1 MNYVGADCHASWR
14 AIGQQ
19 LKVKDAFLDAIQLET
34 AGSPDASITCMSK
47 VFHEWYSGLTCEYS
61 WKKLAEVLLSHAVE
75 KPLLVEKV
83 YSELTKKN

>member
-1 MNYVGADCHASWR
+1 MNYVGADCQASWR

-19 LKVKDAFLDAIQLET
+19 LKVEDAFLDAIQLET
-34 AGSPDASITCMSK
+34 AGNPNASIACMSK
-47 VFHEWYSGLTCEYS
+47 VFRQWYSGMTCEYS

-75 KPLLVEKV
+75 KPLQVEKV